1 MTVEERRAAAAARA
15 VQPEA
20 VPDIV
25 VALPVVIFRSY
36 ARAWMRGGL
45 GLLAVPLL
53 LAFGGVTDL
62 TWLFFSGG
70 FAVGL
75 VIFGLLAGEVADG
88 MRDREV
94 WAFVAGVV
102 MSIVAAIG
110 SVMAFDVFAPGLIS
124 PTAVRWLSLIIFG
137 GSGAAAVAG
146 LVLMYV
152 RRERRA

>member
-1 MTVEERRAAAAARA
+1 MTVEQRRAAAAARA
-15 VQPEA
+15 EQPEA

-62 TWLFFSGG
+62 GWLFFSGG

-88 MRDREV
+88 MRDRELGGTV
-94 WAFVAGVV
+94 CLEGHEPPRAQRVV
-102 MSIVAAIG
+102 R
-110 SVMAFDVFAPGLIS
+110 D
-124 PTAVRWLSLIIFG
+124 
-137 GSGAAAVAG
+137 
-146 LVLMYV
+146 
-152 RRERRA
+152 